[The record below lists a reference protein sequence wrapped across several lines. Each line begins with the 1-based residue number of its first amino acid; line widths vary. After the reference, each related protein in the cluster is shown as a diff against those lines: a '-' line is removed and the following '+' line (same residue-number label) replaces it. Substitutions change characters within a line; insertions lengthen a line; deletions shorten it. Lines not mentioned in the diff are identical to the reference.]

1 MYLYFGR
8 MKFMYPNTIKAAF
21 VLFFVST
28 IAAIISMS
36 IDIYF
41 APPVL
46 SKQAMAAFSGIAM
59 SIFLLNVYYIYKGR
73 NWARILWLLLL
84 AGGIAVALLNGAPP
98 PPHYISVY
106 YCYFESFQI
115 VLQTVI
121 TILLFHPDSNAWFA
135 HRASGTRG
143 EQNVV

>member
-1 MYLYFGR
+1 
-8 MKFMYPNTIKAAF
+8 MYPNTIKAAF
-21 VLFFVST
+21 VLFLVSI
-28 IAAIISMS
+28 IAAFISMS

-46 SKQAMAAFSGIAM
+46 SKQTMAVFSLIAM

-73 NWARILWLLLL
+73 NWARILWLVLLV
-84 AGGIAVALLNGAPP
+84 AGIAVALLNGAPP
-98 PPHYISVY
+98 PPHHISIY

-121 TILLFHPDSNAWFA
+121 TILLFLPDSNAWFA
-135 HRASGTRG
+135 QHASKTPG
-143 EQNVV
+143 EEHVV